1 MKYWVRMNKEE
12 LQIAL
17 LLMKETELTGV
28 LKVDP
33 DFEPEKSK
41 IDEMIRKKFLKQED
55 SKVSWN
61 PFVKMI
67 VWSVTHAQSVLKINI
82 PNKALRH
89 IYFYDEIMILLSK
102 DHEEDIYTFYF
113 VPVLPEAIGGLANTL
128 EELKEIMPEKGKA
141 EAKKI
146 PILSEKEK
154 ELELTEI
161 ISEIND
167 IDIVAEHFEPI
178 VVNSDIFGKHDVQ
191 NVVVKMQEIFWWVE
205 RKDENVFF
213 YPVEFYELM
222 EFIAKKIVRMHGA
235 SIAFKRKGMNV

>member
-113 VPVLPEAIGGLANTL
+113 VPVLPEAI
-128 EELKEIMPEKGKA
+128 
-141 EAKKI
+141 
-146 PILSEKEK
+146 

-167 IDIVAEHFEPI
+167 IDVVAEHFEPI

>member
-89 IYFYDEIMILLSK
+89 IYFYDEIMILLS
-102 DHEEDIYTFYF
+102 
-113 VPVLPEAIGGLANTL
+113 
-128 EELKEIMPEKGKA
+128 
-141 EAKKI
+141 
-146 PILSEKEK
+146 
-154 ELELTEI
+154 
-161 ISEIND
+161 
-167 IDIVAEHFEPI
+167 
-178 VVNSDIFGKHDVQ
+178 
-191 NVVVKMQEIFWWVE
+191 E
-205 RKDENVFF
+205 R
-213 YPVEFYELM
+213 
-222 EFIAKKIVRMHGA
+222 
-235 SIAFKRKGMNV
+235 S

>member
-1 MKYWVRMNKEE
+1 
-12 LQIAL
+12 
-17 LLMKETELTGV
+17 MKE
-28 LKVDP
+28 
-33 DFEPEKSK
+33 
-41 IDEMIRKKFLKQED
+41 II
-55 SKVSWN
+55 
-61 PFVKMI
+61 
-67 VWSVTHAQSVLKINI
+67 
-82 PNKALRH
+82 
-89 IYFYDEIMILLSK
+89 
-102 DHEEDIYTFYF
+102 
-113 VPVLPEAIGGLANTL
+113 
-128 EELKEIMPEKGKA
+128 PEKGKA

-167 IDIVAEHFEPI
+167 IDVVAEHFEPI